1 MREFM
6 TEQLVAKKTTT
17 KDIMIKAGLIF
28 GTIIAFILFMIST
41 NSVARIIFTVLFIAL
56 IFVDMYMFK
65 RLDVEYE
72 YTYFDGTL
80 DIAKIMKKQLRKEM
94 FSTDIKEDMEIIAP
108 TGSHEVEHHQVEKVL
123 DYSTQNKE
131 NKTYTMVTKYKGQKV
146 KMIFE
151 PNEKMLNSMR
161 DVVPRKVI
169 F

>member
-1 MREFM
+1 MRDFM
-6 TEQLVAKKTTT
+6 TEQLVKRKTTG
-17 KDIMIKAGLIF
+17 KDIFIKASLITLTVLSGLLMLQSMIA
-28 GTIIAFILFMIST
+28 TIVFMIL
-41 NSVARIIFTVLFIAL
+41 V
-56 IFVDMYMFK
+56 FVDMYLLK

-72 YTYFDGTL
+72 YTYFDGNL
-80 DIAKIMKKQLRKEM
+80 DVAKIMKKQLRKEL

-108 TGSHEVEHHQVEKVL
+108 TGSPAVEQYKVDKVL
-123 DYSTQNKE
+123 DYSTLYKE
-131 NKTYTMVTKYKGQKV
+131 NKTYTMVTLHKGQKV

>member
-1 MREFM
+1 MRDFM
-6 TEQLVAKKTTT
+6 TEQMVAKKATA
-17 KDIMIKAGLIF
+17 KDFMIKAGLIF
-28 GTIIAFILFMIST
+28 GTIISFFLFVFSA
-41 NSVARIIFTVLFIAL
+41 NSVASVVFTVLFIAL
-56 IFVDMYMFK
+56 IFVDMYVFK

-108 TGSHEVEHHQVEKVL
+108 TGAHEVEHYQVDKIL
-123 DYSTQNKE
+123 NYSTQNKE

-161 DVVPRKVI
+161 DAVPRKVI